1 MGEENVKLSDGILYI
16 EGKEFGPTRLASF
29 ECNVDEVM
37 EEHRDEIIS
46 FQTLGE
52 ATGEATISF
61 KVLFDTLAFY
71 KLTGLWDY
79 IMDNCPNRKVIH
91 LMRFSKSKRIRKKN
105 FKRALH
111 IVGVILDE

>member
-1 MGEENVKLSDGILYI
+1 MGEENVKLSDGVLYI

-29 ECNVDEVM
+29 ECNVDEVI

-52 ATGEATISF
+52 AAGEATMSF

-71 KLTGLWDY
+71 KLTGMWDY
-79 IMDNCPNRKVIH
+79 IINNCPNRRVVH
-91 LMRFSKSKRIRKKN
+91 LAQFSKKKRVRDKN

-111 IVGVILDE
+111 IVGKLLEE